1 MSDDTIILE
10 PGIDDA
16 VASMIVKGD
25 DCLEVARKIAEA
37 ARGIAPVALGN
48 YRDGIKAERTGRGAR
63 VIASDQK
70 SSWVEFGIPSHN
82 QPAQF
87 VLRRA
92 VDSLGLTFR
101 KKKG

>member
-1 MSDDTIILE
+1 MQDMTIIIE
-10 PGIDDA
+10 PGLDDA

-25 DCLEVARKIAEA
+25 SALDIASKIAEA

-48 YRDGIKAERTGRGAR
+48 YRDGIKAERTAHGAR

-70 SSWVEFGIPSHN
+70 STWVEFGIPSHN

-92 VDSLGLTFR
+92 VDSLGLKFK